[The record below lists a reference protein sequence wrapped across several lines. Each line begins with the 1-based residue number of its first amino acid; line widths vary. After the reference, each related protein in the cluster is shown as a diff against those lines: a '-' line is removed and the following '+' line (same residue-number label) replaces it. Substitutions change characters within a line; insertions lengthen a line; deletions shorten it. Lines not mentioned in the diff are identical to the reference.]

1 MSSTFL
7 SIFTMFNYYPTIFDD
22 LVIPAQMDKEL
33 LIDNI
38 LLELSEFEVL
48 YNDPDFLKFAI
59 GRWSSKEL
67 SNWEKLYNTTILTYN
82 PIENYNRTENT
93 TDLETRDL
101 NGSNNQIRSGLASN
115 QETRNLNGS
124 NNETRDLDGSNI
136 ETRNLASTG
145 TENNTTASTD
155 IGSGSDTNVKSV
167 TGFNGPD
174 LVTKEQD
181 VTTLGTTKATDT
193 TSESTFGGTD
203 TGTKSIATE
212 DNGTVQTL
220 TTDAGTIN
228 NAMTDSG
235 TVDVIT
241 TDKGE
246 IDTTRT
252 SNAFGNIGVTT
263 TQQMI
268 EQERKVLEFKIYD
281 YIIKSFKLRFCITVY

>member
-7 SIFTMFNYYPTIFDD
+7 SIFTMFNYDPTIFDD
-22 LVIPAQMDKEL
+22 MVIPEQMDEEL

-59 GRWSSKEL
+59 GRWSNKEL
-67 SNWEKLYNTTILTYN
+67 SNWEKLYKTTVLTYN

-101 NGSNNQIRSGLASN
+101 NGSNNQ
-115 QETRNLNGS
+115 TRALNAT
-124 NNETRDLDGSNI
+124 NNETRDLDGSNV

-145 TENNTTASTD
+145 TENNTTASAD
-155 IGSGSDTNVKSV
+155 VGSGSDTNVKSV

-181 VTTLGTTKATDT
+181 VTTLGTTKETDT

-203 TGTKSIATE
+203 TGTKSVATE
-212 DNGTVQTL
+212 DNGTVNTTMTDTGTVVVL
-220 TTDAGTIN
+220 TTDG
-228 NAMTDSG
+228 G
-235 TVDVIT
+235 L
-241 TDKGE
+241 

-281 YIIKSFKLRFCITVY
+281 HIINSFKLRFCITVY

>member
-7 SIFTMFNYYPTIFDD
+7 SIFTMFNYDPTIFDD
-22 LVIPAQMDKEL
+22 LVIPEQMDEEL

-59 GRWSSKEL
+59 GRWSNKEL
-67 SNWEKLYNTTILTYN
+67 SNWEKLYNTTVLTYN

-101 NGSNNQIRSGLASN
+101 SGSNNQ
-115 QETRNLNGS
+115 TRALNAT
-124 NNETRDLDGSNI
+124 NNETRDLDGSNV

-145 TENNTTASTD
+145 TENNTTATTD

-181 VTTLGTTKATDT
+181 ITTLGTTKATDT

-203 TGTKSIATE
+203 TGTKAVATE
-212 DNGTVQTL
+212 DNGTVITTMTDTGTVVVL
-220 TTDAGTIN
+220 TTDEGL
-228 NAMTDSG
+228 
-235 TVDVIT
+235 
-241 TDKGE
+241 

-252 SNAFGNIGVTT
+252 SNAYGNIGVTT

-281 YIIKSFKLRFCITVY
+281 HIIISFKLRFCITVY